1 MRLRRSDLSRP
12 GYTRKPRGRGFAY
25 YDPAGQLVTDPEVLG
40 RLRGLV
46 IPPAWRE
53 VWIAPDP
60 AGHIQATGV
69 DAAGRKQYL
78 YHPTWRTQRDEAK
91 FDRILV
97 VARRLPRLRR
107 RVGQDLAERG
117 LTRSRVL
124 ATTARLLDR
133 GLFRVGGDEYAAGDD
148 ATYGVATLRPEHVRL
163 ERGRVVF
170 EYPAKGGIERT
181 HVVGDPEVRQVLQ
194 ALRRRRAG
202 RDRLLAY
209 WTERRWRDVRSDDVN
224 AYLREASG
232 GEMTAKDFRT
242 WHATVLAAR
251 MLAAAGRPGSAT
263 RRKRTVAQVMREVS
277 ELLGN
282 TPAVAKASY
291 VDPRVVDLYHDGV
304 LLDAPV
310 RGDEFPPPLSAE
322 RAVLRL
328 LGD

>member
-1 MRLRRSDLSRP
+1 MRLRRSDLSRA

-25 YDPAGQLVTDPEVLG
+25 YDPAGELVTDPELLD

-53 VWIAPDP
+53 VWISPDP

-78 YHPTWRTQRDEAK
+78 YHPIWRAQRDQAK
-91 FDRILV
+91 FDRILL

-107 RVGQDLAERG
+107 RVSADLAGRG

-133 GLFRVGGDEYAAGDD
+133 GLFRIGGDEYAAGDD

-170 EYPAKGGIERT
+170 EYPAKGGVERT
-181 HVVGDPEVRQVLQ
+181 HVVGDPDVRAVLR

-209 WTERRWRDVRSDDVN
+209 WTERRWRDVRSDDIN

-242 WHATVLAAR
+242 WHATVFAAR
-251 MLAAAGRPGSAT
+251 MLAAAGPGGSAT
-263 RRKRTVAQVMREVS
+263 RRKRAVAQVMREVS
-277 ELLGN
+277 GLLGN

-304 LLDAPV
+304 LLEACG
-310 RGDEFPPPLSAE
+310 RGDEFPPVRAE

-328 LGD
+328 LAE

>member
-1 MRLRRSDLSRP
+1 MRLRHTDLSRR
-12 GYTRKPRGRGFAY
+12 GYARRPRGRGFAY
-25 YDPAGQLVTDPEVLG
+25 YDPAGQLVTEPEELG
-40 RLRGLV
+40 RLRDLV

-78 YHPTWRTQRDEAK
+78 YHPIWRAQRDEAK
-91 FDRILV
+91 FDRILL

-107 RVGQDLAERG
+107 QVSADLAERG

-124 ATTARLLDR
+124 AATARLLDC
-133 GLFRVGGDEYAAGDD
+133 GLFRIGGDEYALGDD

-170 EYPAKGGIERT
+170 AYPAKGGVERT
-181 HVVGDPEVRQVLQ
+181 HVVGDPDIRKVLQ
-194 ALRRRRAG
+194 SLRRRRSG

-209 WTERRWRDVRSDDVN
+209 RTERRWRDVHSDDIN

-242 WHATVLAAR
+242 WHATVVAAR
-251 MLAAAGRPGSAT
+251 MLAATGPVGSAT
-263 RRKRTVAQVMREVS
+263 RRKRAVAQVMRDVS

-282 TPAVAKASY
+282 TPAVARASY
-291 VDPRVVDLYHDGV
+291 VDPRVVDLFHDGV
-304 LLDAPV
+304 LLEDAG
-310 RGDEFPPPLSAE
+310 RGDAFPPPVRAE

-328 LGD
+328 LSA